1 MVLDGRRSHKTTT
14 ERGLDGRHKQQRRQ
28 LLPLAYG
35 KPCPLCGNLMLEGQ
49 PLDLDHVQPR
59 VMGGAGGPVRM
70 AHRVCNRRA
79 GARLGNR
86 IRKQRRRT
94 LQAWKSRW

>member
-1 MVLDGRRSHKTTT
+1 MVKTT
-14 ERGLDGRHKQQRRQ
+14 ERGLGAGHQKQRRL

-35 KPCPLCGNLMLEGQ
+35 RACPLCGNLMLEGQ
-49 PLDLDHVQPR
+49 PLDLDHVLPR

-70 AHRVCNRRA
+70 VHRRCNRRA

-86 IRKQRRRT
+86 LQKRRRQAVRT
-94 LQAWKSRW
+94 LRTRW

>member
-1 MVLDGRRSHKTTT
+1 
-14 ERGLDGRHKQQRRQ
+14 
-28 LLPLAYG
+28 
-35 KPCPLCGNLMLEGQ
+35 MLEGQ

-70 AHRVCNRRA
+70 THRQCNRRA

-86 IRKQRRRT
+86 LQKRRRQAVKT
-94 LQAWKSRW
+94 LRNRW